1 LNTSSFSLIAIIN
14 QQDQRVAI
22 VMSNNIP
29 IHNPLFPPS
38 MEYGSEN
45 AESLSIL
52 LEVDEAN
59 VRKILAPTPFS
70 YVSAHVWVEVIAL
83 RSAWGVQPFCG
94 GGIIIPARYH
104 DTIGGYYAYCYIDTD
119 DALALGR
126 EPFGYPKKYAR
137 SFVQRTGRAVVAA
150 MRRNDAAIEIS
161 IIINDDLPMQNSV
174 PRYPHLLLQTFP
186 SAESTEPLLTRVIAR
201 DTSRASKMDSQSG
214 EAAVNIPS
222 LSAGNELEWLHYGV
236 PLHGTYGHGAFQG
249 ALGKVLGTEQLG
261 TELRSAL
268 PTATA
273 AEAAE

>member
-1 LNTSSFSLIAIIN
+1 LTLNTSSFSLIAIIN

-94 GGIIIPARYH
+94 G
-104 DTIGGYYAYCYIDTD
+104 
-119 DALALGR
+119 
-126 EPFGYPKKYAR
+126 
-137 SFVQRTGRAVVAA
+137 
-150 MRRNDAAIEIS
+150 
-161 IIINDDLPMQNSV
+161 
-174 PRYPHLLLQTFP
+174 
-186 SAESTEPLLTRVIAR
+186 
-201 DTSRASKMDSQSG
+201 
-214 EAAVNIPS
+214 
-222 LSAGNELEWLHYGV
+222 
-236 PLHGTYGHGAFQG
+236 
-249 ALGKVLGTEQLG
+249 
-261 TELRSAL
+261 
-268 PTATA
+268 
-273 AEAAE
+273 